1 MRIVVDAMGGDH
13 APASPIEGALL
24 AAREY
29 GVTIVF
35 VGKPDVIEAEIAN
48 HNTVGL
54 SYDIAPASEVI
65 EMEDEPA
72 MAARKKRDSSIV
84 VGLKLLKSGEGDAF
98 FSAGNTGGVLAGA
111 IFNVGRI
118 KGVQRPALSTIFPT
132 TKGHSLLLDIGANT
146 EVKPEYLTQFALM
159 GSIYADRVLGVT
171 HPRVGLVSN
180 GEEEMKGTEII
191 KEAHQQIKALSNLNF
206 VGNVEGK
213 DVTTGTADVV
223 VTDGFT
229 GNVMIKLAEG
239 LGQMT
244 KQLLKEELLRDPM
257 DLLKQAQ
264 TPAGMAGAFAGAA
277 LALLGL
283 RSNFVQGLF
292 AGVGLNTVLLGGLAK
307 RASDRISRRTD
318 YSEYGGA
325 PLLGIDGVVII
336 GHGRSNPQAV
346 KNGVRVAK
354 TAVEQNVVAAIRDG
368 LQDEPADE

>member
-1 MRIVVDAMGGDH
+1 MRIAVDAMGGDH
-13 APASPIEGALL
+13 APSSPIEGALL
-24 AAREY
+24 AARAY

-35 VGKPDVIEAEIAN
+35 VGKPDVIEAELAK
-48 HNTVGL
+48 HDTAGL
-54 SYDIAPASEVI
+54 SYDIAPASEII

-84 VGLKLLKSGEGDAF
+84 VGLKLLKSGDADGF

-132 TKGHSLLLDIGANT
+132 VQGHSLLLDIGANA
-146 EVKPEYLTQFALM
+146 EVKPDYLAQFALM
-159 GSIYADRVLGVT
+159 GAIYADRVLGIT
-171 HPRVGLVSN
+171 RPRVGLVSN
-180 GEEEMKGTEII
+180 GEEEMKGTETI
-191 KEAHQQIKALSNLNF
+191 KEAHQLIKQMSNLNF
-206 VGNVEGK
+206 IGNVEGK
-213 DVTTGTADVV
+213 DVTAGMADVI

-244 KQLLKEELLRDPM
+244 KQFLKEELLRDPM
-257 DLLKQAQ
+257 ELVKQAQ
-264 TPAGMAGAFAGAA
+264 TPAGMAASLAGAV
-277 LALLGL
+277 LTLLGL
-283 RSNFVQGLF
+283 RSSFVRGLL
-292 AGVGLNTVLLGGLAK
+292 AGLGLNTALLGSLAK
-307 RASDRISRRTD
+307 RASDRISQRTD

-354 TAVEQNVVAAIRDG
+354 TAVEQNVVDAIRDG
-368 LQDEPADE
+368 LRDEPADK

>member
-1 MRIVVDAMGGDH
+1 MRIAVDAMGGDH
-13 APASPIEGALL
+13 APSSPIEGALL
-24 AAREY
+24 AARAY

-35 VGKPDVIEAEIAN
+35 VGKPDVIEAELAK
-48 HNTVGL
+48 HDTAGL
-54 SYDIAPASEVI
+54 SYDIAPASEII

-84 VGLKLLKSGEGDAF
+84 VGLKLLKSGDADGF

-132 TKGHSLLLDIGANT
+132 VQGHSLLLDIGANA
-146 EVKPEYLTQFALM
+146 EVKPDYLAQFALM
-159 GSIYADRVLGVT
+159 GAIYADRVLGISR
-171 HPRVGLVSN
+171 PRVGLVSN
-180 GEEEMKGTEII
+180 GEEEMKGTETI
-191 KEAHQQIKALSNLNF
+191 KEAHQLIKQMSNLNF
-206 VGNVEGK
+206 IGNVEGK
-213 DVTTGTADVV
+213 DVTAGIADVI

-244 KQLLKEELLRDPM
+244 KQFLKEELLRDPM
-257 DLLKQAQ
+257 ELVKQAQ
-264 TPAGMAGAFAGAA
+264 TPAGMAASLAGAV
-277 LALLGL
+277 LTLLGL
-283 RSNFVQGLF
+283 RSSFVRGLL
-292 AGVGLNTVLLGGLAK
+292 AGLGLNTALLGSLAK
-307 RASDRISRRTD
+307 RASDRISQRTD

-354 TAVEQNVVAAIRDG
+354 TAVEQNVVDAIRDG
-368 LQDEPADE
+368 LRDEPADK

>member
-13 APASPIEGALL
+13 APSSPIEGALS
-24 AAREY
+24 AARAY
-29 GVTIVF
+29 GVDIVF
-35 VGKPDVIEAEIAN
+35 VGKPDVIEKELTK
-48 HNTVGL
+48 HTPVGL
-54 SYDIAPASEVI
+54 SYDIEPASEVI

-84 VGLKLLKSGEGDAF
+84 VGLKLLKSGDADAF

-132 TKGHSLLLDIGANT
+132 TEGHSLLLDIGANA
-146 EVKPEYLTQFALM
+146 EVKPEYLAQFALM
-159 GSIYADRVLGVT
+159 GSIYADRVLGIT
-171 HPRVGLVSN
+171 RPRVGLVSN

-191 KEAHQQIKALSNLNF
+191 KAAHQQIKAMSGLNF

-213 DVTTGTADVV
+213 DVTAGMADVV

-257 DLLKQAQ
+257 DVVKQAQ
-264 TPAGMAGAFAGAA
+264 TPAGMVGALASAG

-283 RSNFVQGLF
+283 RSSFVRGLF
-292 AGVGLNTVLLGGLAK
+292 AGIGLNTALLGSLAK
-307 RASDRISRRTD
+307 RASDRISQRTD

-325 PLLGIDGVVII
+325 PLLGVDGVVII

-354 TAVEQNVVAAIRDG
+354 TAVEQKVVDAIRDG
-368 LQDEPADE
+368 LQDEPTNE

>member
-1 MRIVVDAMGGDH
+1 MRIAVDAMGGDH
-13 APASPIEGALL
+13 APSSPIEGALL
-24 AAREY
+24 AARAY

-35 VGKPDVIEAEIAN
+35 VGKPDVIEAELAK
-48 HNTVGL
+48 HDTAGL
-54 SYDIAPASEVI
+54 SYDIAPASEII

-84 VGLKLLKSGEGDAF
+84 VGLKLLKSGDADGF

-132 TKGHSLLLDIGANT
+132 VQGHSLLLDIGANA
-146 EVKPEYLTQFALM
+146 EVKPDYLAQFALM
-159 GSIYADRVLGVT
+159 GAIYADRVLGIT
-171 HPRVGLVSN
+171 RPRVGLVSN
-180 GEEEMKGTEII
+180 GEEEMKGTETI
-191 KEAHQQIKALSNLNF
+191 KEAHQLIKQMSNLNF
-206 VGNVEGK
+206 IGNVEGK
-213 DVTTGTADVV
+213 DVTAGIADVI

-244 KQLLKEELLRDPM
+244 KQFLKEELLRDPM
-257 DLLKQAQ
+257 ELVKQAQ
-264 TPAGMAGAFAGAA
+264 TPAGMAASLAGAV
-277 LALLGL
+277 LTLLGL
-283 RSNFVQGLF
+283 RSSFVRGLL
-292 AGVGLNTVLLGGLAK
+292 AGLGLNTALLGSLAK
-307 RASDRISRRTD
+307 RASDRISQRTD

-354 TAVEQNVVAAIRDG
+354 TAVEQNVVDAIRDG
-368 LQDEPADE
+368 LRDEPADK